1 MSNDEQTHIA
11 FSRLVALADEL
22 VADNE
27 RQQIERHLASCPRCA
42 TDASWAQRV
51 AGLIRQGSLEAP
63 PAEATARVRALFR
76 AWRRPPVRLVRARLH
91 YDSATARRAA
101 GLRSA
106 QAPDRQVIY
115 NADGFDLD
123 LRITPLDGGWQVA
136 GQVLGPDTAGFVVV
150 DGALVAER
158 VVLSEL
164 CEFVLPPLPDGAYTL
179 TLRLGDLEVSAV
191 DLVLPA

>member
-1 MSNDEQTHIA
+1 
-11 FSRLVALADEL
+11 
-22 VADNE
+22 
-27 RQQIERHLASCPRCA
+27 
-42 TDASWAQRV
+42 
-51 AGLIRQGSLEAP
+51 
-63 PAEATARVRALFR
+63 
-76 AWRRPPVRLVRARLH
+76 
-91 YDSATARRAA
+91 
-101 GLRSA
+101 
-106 QAPDRQVIY
+106 VIY